1 MSTSPPPTSAAT
13 ATRPPSTLAPVLAR
27 LATVDPVADPEV
39 DAVAWSVAVTLA
51 VAEAWLPTPL
61 EVALRVHWA

>member
-1 MSTSPPPTSAAT
+1 
-13 ATRPPSTLAPVLAR
+13 LAR

-51 VAEAWLPTPL
+51 VAEAWLPTPS